1 MPGNVSRALS
11 VGIFGKLP
19 TRGDFVRS
27 GLPRDFVDR
36 WDTWLSGVMA
46 ATRAQAGDAWLP
58 AFLEAPIW
66 RFTLPAGLCGTGA
79 VLGLMMPSVDRAGR
93 YFPLT
98 LAAVGAVPGFVI
110 DAAAEAWLD
119 QCEAAGLAALEKDAG
134 PEDIMARLGVP
145 GLTAGAGSVRV
156 SEWWTDGSPLVAA
169 GRVTEADLPGPATY
183 AAMLGTASAA
193 EHLVKA
199 RKVIN
204 PPE

>member
-1 MPGNVSRALS
+1 MPGNVSSAVS
-11 VGIFGKLP
+11 AGIFGKLP

-46 ATRAQAGDAWLP
+46 ATREQAGDAWLP

-98 LAAVGAVPGFVI
+98 LAAVGAVPRFAI

-119 QCEAAGLAALEKDAG
+119 RCEVAGLAALEKDEG

-145 GLTAGAGSVRV
+145 DLTAGDGSIRV
-156 SEWWTDGSPLVAA
+156 SEWWTDGSPRVTA
-169 GRVTEADLPGPATY
+169 GRVTAADLPSPATY
-183 AAMLGTASAA
+183 AAMLGTASDA

-199 RKVIN
+199 RQVIN
-204 PPE
+204 PLE